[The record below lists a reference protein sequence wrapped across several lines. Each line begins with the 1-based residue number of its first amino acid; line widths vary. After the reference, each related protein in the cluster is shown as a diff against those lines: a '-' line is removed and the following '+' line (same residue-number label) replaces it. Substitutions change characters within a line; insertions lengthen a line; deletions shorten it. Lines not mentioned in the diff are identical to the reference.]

1 MDMTKWKITPRVRRT
16 YREGSAWEAVFDV
29 QQKSGWGH
37 DWHSMESFSSRE
49 DAQKFILDYQRAE
62 GTLRETP
69 LSSLETHVWKRFGT
83 IWAELRS
90 LWTKIGEVSNAVEKL
105 AADRTD
111 LSLRVNALEERITAL
126 ANEVEACKP
135 IPRRTTRRTYR

>member
-111 LSLRVNALEERITAL
+111 LSLRVNALHNRADVLEERVKAL
-126 ANEVEACKP
+126 EPKS
-135 IPRRTTRRTYR
+135 RTTRTRRRK

>member
-16 YREGSAWEAVFDV
+16 YREGSAWEAMFDV
-29 QQKSGWGH
+29 KQKSGWGH
-37 DWHSMESFSSRE
+37 DWHFVESFPNRE
-49 DAQKFILDYQRAE
+49 DAQKFINDYKLAE

-69 LSSLETHVWKRFGT
+69 DDLRDEYRKVWQEMGHLAT
-83 IWAELRS
+83 AN
-90 LWTKIGEVSNAVEKL
+90 KI
-105 AADRTD
+105 
-111 LSLRVNALEERITAL
+111 LEERIETQAARITAL